1 MVSRVCSTQ
10 MLVEIY
16 NKPSRV
22 EAKCRNKKAPDVQ
35 AYKKIDFL
43 FSHSLKMDKSKP
55 MMAIT

>member
-1 MVSRVCSTQ
+1 MVFGVRSTQ
-10 MLVEIY
+10 TLVKIY

-55 MMAIT
+55 IMAIT